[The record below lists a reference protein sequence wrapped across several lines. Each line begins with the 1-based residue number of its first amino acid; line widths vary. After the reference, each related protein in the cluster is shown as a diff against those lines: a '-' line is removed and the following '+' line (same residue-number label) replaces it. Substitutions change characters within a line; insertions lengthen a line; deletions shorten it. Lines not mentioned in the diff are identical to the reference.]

1 MEGRDDEK
9 QTINEA
15 YTKLHFYKFWEG
27 EEVGRE
33 GYVHYVHFILKSW
46 EGEVEKETFITFIF

>member
-33 GYVHYVHFILKSW
+33 GYVHYVLFFFK
-46 EGEVEKETFITFIF
+46 VERAR